1 VGAWSRL
8 PTIFHFLE
16 VIMQVSKESPGF
28 GALLSCCK
36 RKLISCIVKGLS
48 TKYFILYGA

>member
-1 VGAWSRL
+1 MGSWGRL
-8 PTIFHFLE
+8 PAIFHFLE
-16 VIMQVSKESPGF
+16 VIMQVCKESPDF

-36 RKLISCIVKGLS
+36 RKLISCIVKVLS